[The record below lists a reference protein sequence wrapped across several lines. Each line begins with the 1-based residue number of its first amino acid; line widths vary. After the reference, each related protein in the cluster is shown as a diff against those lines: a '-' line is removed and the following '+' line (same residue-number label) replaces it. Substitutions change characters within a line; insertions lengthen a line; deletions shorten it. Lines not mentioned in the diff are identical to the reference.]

1 MLFSKSDI
9 KKLVIPLIIEQ
20 LLAVLVGMSD
30 IMMVSSAGEA
40 AVSGVSLVDLINVL
54 INTIFAALGTGGAVV
69 ASQLLGARDEKK
81 AKASANQLI
90 YMAIAISLI
99 ITAIALFVRRG
110 LLHLL
115 FGSVDADVM
124 LH

>member
-99 ITAIALFVRRG
+99 ITVIF
-110 LLHLL
+110 H
-115 FGSVDADVM
+115 SVCYIII
-124 LH
+124 

>member
-1 MLFSKSDI
+1 M
-9 KKLVIPLIIEQ
+9 
-20 LLAVLVGMSD
+20 
-30 IMMVSSAGEA
+30 
-40 AVSGVSLVDLINVL
+40 L
-54 INTIFAALGTGGAVV
+54 INTVFAALGTGGAVV

-99 ITAIALFVRRG
+99 ITVIALLVRRG

-124 LH
+124 QSALISNT